1 MKPTICFLAILCP
14 ILSIAQPKP
23 LQPGDMIPHQIL
35 QIIYTATDQQ
45 TSQSGSTQQQ
55 SAHSQ
60 ISQSANQLFILDF
73 WATWCGSCA
82 KKFPLLDSLQQHFGN
97 QLNIVLVNGRKTK
110 DDTAKINTFMGRL
123 QKAGQP
129 ANRFRMI
136 INDTILDK
144 YFPHTALPHYVWIYN
159 NRYRAATNAQEL
171 TIANINAV
179 LQGALPPMEQK
190 NDSLRRQ
197 QLLQKGRTK
206 KSIPSTN

>member
-14 ILSIAQPKP
+14 ILCIAQPKP
-23 LQPGDMIPHQIL
+23 LQPGDTIHREIHQIL
-35 QIIYTATDQQ
+35 YTTAEQP
-45 TSQSGSTQQQ
+45 

-60 ISQSANQLFILDF
+60 IRQSANHLFILDF

-97 QLNIVLVNGRKTK
+97 KLNIVLVNSRKTK
-110 DDTAKINTFMGRL
+110 DDTAKINAFMARW

-129 ANRFRMI
+129 AYQFKMMS
-136 INDTILDK
+136 NDTILDK
-144 YFPHTALPHYVWIYN
+144 LFPHTALPHYVWIYN
-159 NRYRAATNAQEL
+159 NRYIAATNAQEL
-171 TIANINAV
+171 TMANIKAV
-179 LQGALPPMEQK
+179 LQGALPVMEQK

-197 QLLQKGRTK
+197 QLLQKGRNK

>member
-23 LQPGDMIPHQIL
+23 LQPGDTIPQQIL

-45 TSQSGSTQQQ
+45 TSQSGSTQEP
-55 SAHSQ
+55 SANSH
-60 ISQSANQLFILDF
+60 ISQLAHQLFILDF

-97 QLNIVLVNGRKTK
+97 KLNIVLVNSRKTK
-110 DDTAKINTFMGRL
+110 DDTAKINAFRTRW

-129 ANRFRMI
+129 AYQFKMMS
-136 INDTILDK
+136 NDTILDK
-144 YFPHTALPHYVWIYN
+144 LFPHTALPHYVWIYN
-159 NRYRAATNAQEL
+159 NRYIAATNAQEL
-171 TIANINAV
+171 TIANIKAV
-179 LQGALPPMEQK
+179 LQGALPDMEQK

-197 QLLQKGRTK
+197 QLLQKGRNK